1 MKISKNLL
9 YQEAFVVAVDRE
21 DVKSLKELLDSQI
34 KHPDEKQKDNNE
46 ALMKVDKYLTDIETW

>member
-1 MKISKNLL
+1 M
-9 YQEAFVVAVDRE
+9 AVDRE

-46 ALMKVDKYLTDIETW
+46 ALMKVDKYLTDIET

>member
-21 DVKSLKELLDSQI
+21 DVKSLKELLDS
-34 KHPDEKQKDNNE
+34 KTEPPDKKQKDNNE
-46 ALMKVDKYLTDIETW
+46 ALMKVDKYLTDIET